1 MRLAGDTN
9 VGENCF
15 IGPDSQEGPFR
26 WPFLDTVQA
35 QHANEGW
42 IAQMNMKKVKL
53 FTGTA
58 SPALAYEISEH
69 LGIPMG
75 RAVVGR
81 FRDGEI
87 DLRIDET
94 VRGCEVFVIQPTCN
108 PADSNLMELLVIID
122 AMRRASA
129 KHIAAVMPYYGYARQ
144 DRKSK
149 PRDPICAKL
158 VANLLTA
165 AGADRVLTMD
175 LHAGQIQGFFDI
187 PVDNL
192 RGIPILAKYFR
203 EKNLDNVV
211 VVSPDVGGVSRARQ
225 MSEQLEAQL
234 AIIDKRRPAP
244 NVSEVM
250 HVIGDV
256 RDATCIVIDDII
268 DTGGTIVNGAEALMK
283 AGAHEVYACCSH
295 PVFSHPAN
303 ERLENSSLTEVVVTN
318 TIPLEPEKRTPKMK
332 VLSVA
337 PLFAE
342 AIRRIVDEVS
352 VSVLFD

>member
-1 MRLAGDTN
+1 MDA
-9 VGENCF
+9 
-15 IGPDSQEGPFR
+15 
-26 WPFLDTVQA
+26 
-35 QHANEGW
+35 
-42 IAQMNMKKVKL
+42 KKVKV

-58 SPALAYEISEH
+58 NPALAHDITDH
-69 LGIPMG
+69 LGLPMG
-75 RAVVGR
+75 RSVVNR

-87 DLRIDET
+87 DLRIEET
-94 VRGCEVFVIQPTCN
+94 VRGCEVFVIQPTCS

-129 KHIAAVMPYYGYARQ
+129 NHIAAVIPYYGYARQ

-192 RGIPILAKYFR
+192 RAMPILAQYFQAKR
-203 EKNLDNVV
+203 FEKVV

-225 MSEQLEAQL
+225 FSERVHAPL

-256 RDATCIVIDDII
+256 RGATCIVMDDII
-268 DTGGTIVNGAEALMK
+268 DTGGTIVNGVEALLRE
-283 AGAHEVYACCSH
+283 GAREVYACCSH
-295 PVFSHPAN
+295 AVFSRPAV
-303 ERLENSSLTEVVVTN
+303 ERLQSSSLVEVVVTN
-318 TIPLEPEKRTPKMK
+318 SIPLLPEKKVGKIR

-352 VSVLFD
+352 VSSLFD

>member
-1 MRLAGDTN
+1 
-9 VGENCF
+9 
-15 IGPDSQEGPFR
+15 
-26 WPFLDTVQA
+26 
-35 QHANEGW
+35 
-42 IAQMNMKKVKL
+42 MNKKKVKV

-58 SPALAYEISEH
+58 NPALAYKIVES
-69 LGIPMG
+69 LDIPMG

-87 DLRIDET
+87 DLRIEET
-94 VRGCEVFVIQPTCN
+94 VRGCEVFVVQPTCN
-108 PADSNLMELLVIID
+108 PADSNLMELLVMID
-122 AMRRASA
+122 ALRRASA
-129 KHIAAVMPYYGYARQ
+129 KHIAAVIPYYGYARQ

-192 RGIPILAKYFR
+192 RGLPILARYFLEKQR
-203 EKNLDNVV
+203 ENVV
-211 VVSPDVGGVSRARQ
+211 VVSPDVGGVRRARQ
-225 MSEQLEAQL
+225 LSERLGAHL
-234 AIIDKRRPAP
+234 AIIDKRRPEA

-256 RDATCIVIDDII
+256 RGCTCIIVDDII
-268 DTGGTIVNGAEALMK
+268 DTGGTIVNGAEALVE
-283 AGAHEVYACCSH
+283 AGAREVYACCVH

-303 ERLENSSLTEVVVTN
+303 ERLEKSPLTEVVVTD
-318 TIPLEPEKRTPKMK
+318 TIPLPPEKRTPKIR

-337 PLFAE
+337 GLFAE

>member
-1 MRLAGDTN
+1 
-9 VGENCF
+9 
-15 IGPDSQEGPFR
+15 
-26 WPFLDTVQA
+26 
-35 QHANEGW
+35 
-42 IAQMNMKKVKL
+42 MNKKKVKL

-58 SPALAYEISEH
+58 NPALAYKIVEN
-69 LGIPMG
+69 LDIPMG
-75 RAVVGR
+75 RAVIGR

-94 VRGCEVFVIQPTCN
+94 VRGCEVFVVQPTCN
-108 PADSNLMELLVIID
+108 PADPNLMELLVMID
-122 AMRRASA
+122 ALRRASA
-129 KHIAAVMPYYGYARQ
+129 KHIAAVIPYYGYARQ

-192 RGIPILAKYFR
+192 RGMPILAHYFR
-203 EKNLDNVV
+203 EKQLENIV

-225 MSEQLEAQL
+225 LSERLGANL
-234 AIIDKRRPAP
+234 AIIDKRRPAA

-256 RDATCIVIDDII
+256 RGCTCIIVDDII
-268 DTGGTIVNGAEALMK
+268 DTGGTIVNGAEALVE
-283 AGAHEVYACCSH
+283 AGAREVYACCVH

-303 ERLENSSLTEVVVTN
+303 ERLEKSPLTEVVVTD
-318 TIPLEPEKRTPKMK
+318 TIPLPPEKRTPKIRA
-332 VLSVA
+332 LSVA
-337 PLFAE
+337 GLFAE

>member
-1 MRLAGDTN
+1 MD
-9 VGENCF
+9 
-15 IGPDSQEGPFR
+15 
-26 WPFLDTVQA
+26 
-35 QHANEGW
+35 
-42 IAQMNMKKVKL
+42 KKKIKV

-58 SPALAYEISEH
+58 NPALAREITEH
-69 LGIPMG
+69 LGIEMG
-75 RAVVGR
+75 QAQVGR

-87 DLRIDET
+87 SLRIEET

-108 PADSNLMELLVIID
+108 PTDSNLMELLVIID

-129 KHIAAVMPYYGYARQ
+129 KQVAAVIPYYGYARQ

-165 AGADRVLTMD
+165 AGAHRVLTMD

-187 PVDNL
+187 PMDNL
-192 RGIPILAKYFR
+192 RALPILARYFQD
-203 EKNLDNVV
+203 KQLANVV

-225 MSEQLEAQL
+225 LSERLHAPL
-234 AIIDKRRPAP
+234 AIIDKRRPGP

-250 HVIGDV
+250 HVIGSV
-256 RDATCIVIDDII
+256 KGCTCIMVDDII
-268 DTGGTIVNGAEALMK
+268 DTGGTIVNGAQALIDE
-283 AGAHEVYACCSH
+283 GAREVYACCSH
-295 PVFSHPAN
+295 PVFSPPAL
-303 ERLENSSLTEVVVTN
+303 ERLEESPFTEVVVTN
-318 TIPLEPEKRTPKMK
+318 SIPVPPEKRGGKVK

-352 VSVLFD
+352 VSSLFD